1 MSMHTEEEPPTPS
14 ASSAA
19 ANIAIARDSSNEDV
33 TTASQIPVG
42 STGLSLLI
50 KASNS
55 SLQPMTPPQEITV
68 DEARSKPTFVKWLTL
83 GAGKIIRYANNDYM
97 KGGDDEKQME
107 EKLLKR
113 IIQVTTQNKK
123 S

>member
-1 MSMHTEEEPPTPS
+1 MLMHTKEEPPMPS

-33 TTASQIPVG
+33 TTASRIPVG
-42 STGLSLLI
+42 SNGISLLI
-50 KASNS
+50 KASDS

-68 DEARSKPTFVKWLTL
+68 DEARSKPTFAKLCTL
-83 GAGKIIRYANNDYM
+83 GARKIIRYANNDYM

-113 IIQVTTQNKK
+113 II
-123 S
+123 